1 MQLWPRL
8 VLFLIVIS
16 IGAVCWWRYVFSRRR
31 VRPLFYDH
39 SIPAR
44 WGFVDVVMCFGLWFG
59 VQILITLAAT
69 MAFGLQPDQL
79 VKLGSEWLSLVSLAS
94 QLAQVAIVMGAI
106 GFLVV
111 RYQHRWNQFWY
122 SWDNHDE
129 QRIVELR
136 RGAIAFAMWAPLV
149 WGVQAVLLD
158 WLQVEYKHP
167 TVDAI
172 RKNPQALVLI
182 PSWISAVVCAPIIE
196 EVLFRGVLQGWLQRL
211 NVRPALG
218 WDRLLLGD
226 RPGTEAERD
235 GARHFSWMAILVTS
249 ILFGGAHTNQGPAPI
264 TLFVFSLGLGYL
276 YQRTGSLL
284 ACIAMHML
292 LNLVGMAFFTLEIFQ

>member
-111 RYQHRWNQFWY
+111 RYQHRWNRFWY

-196 EVLFRGVLQGWLQRL
+196 EVLFRGVL
-211 NVRPALG
+211 
-218 WDRLLLGD
+218 
-226 RPGTEAERD
+226 
-235 GARHFSWMAILVTS
+235 
-249 ILFGGAHTNQGPAPI
+249 
-264 TLFVFSLGLGYL
+264 
-276 YQRTGSLL
+276 
-284 ACIAMHML
+284 
-292 LNLVGMAFFTLEIFQ
+292 